1 MLRIDQEFKF
11 LIPEVTI
18 EEYDMLALSIKREGC
33 RDAIAVWNGVIVDG
47 HNRYQICD
55 LHNIPFQ
62 TVEKQFADR
71 DEAKKWIIL
80 NQLGRRNLSDF
91 DRGRL
96 ALRLEENFRTK
107 ARENQEATQY
117 KAAAG
122 NNTEAVDLSVAPK
135 MAEPK
140 APINTRE
147 EVAKIAGLSHG
158 TIDKIKA
165 IKEKATVE
173 LKEAV
178 SEGIVSINT
187 AAAIAELK
195 PEEQNEILQ
204 LPAKEIVRKARD
216 IRGKQNRI
224 IGKVAVSGEADNVT
238 EPGKIPAKEEKEV
251 RREMRSVACEL
262 VRWSKEQS
270 IESLGNLMTIAIT
283 DLTRIRNQISSGT
296 VTITRPDEA

>member
-1 MLRIDQEFKF
+1 
-11 LIPEVTI
+11 
-18 EEYDMLALSIKREGC
+18 
-33 RDAIAVWNGVIVDG
+33 AIAVWNGVIVDG

-71 DEAKKWIIL
+71 NQAKKWIIL

-91 DRGRL
+91 DRGQL

-204 LPAKEIVRKARD
+204 LPEKEIVRKAKE
-216 IRGKQNRI
+216 IREKQGRI
-224 IGKVAVSGEADNVT
+224 PAKVNVSGDAGNVAGA
-238 EPGKIPAKEEKEV
+238 GKIFTKEEKEI
-251 RREMRSVACEL
+251 RHEMLRVACEL

-270 IESLGNLMTIAIT
+270 NESLGNLMWQAIA
-283 DLTRIRNQISSGT
+283 DLTRIRNRISPET
-296 VTITRPDEA
+296 VTITRPGRA